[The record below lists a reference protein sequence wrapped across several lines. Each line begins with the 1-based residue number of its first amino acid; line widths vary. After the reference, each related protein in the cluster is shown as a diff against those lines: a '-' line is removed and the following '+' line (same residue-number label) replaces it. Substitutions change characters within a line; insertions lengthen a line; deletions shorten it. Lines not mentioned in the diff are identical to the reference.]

1 MLSNL
6 SLAREEA
13 GKRETRA
20 GQVVQTEG
28 SGTTWE
34 LPEGYVGRRQ
44 EGRSAGFNS
53 ERKLLIQVSS

>member
-6 SLAREEA
+6 SLAREGA

-20 GQVVQTEG
+20 GHVVQTEG

-34 LPEGYVGRRQ
+34 LPEGYVGKRQ

-53 ERKLLIQVSS
+53 ERKLLMQVSS